1 MKNLTTLEL
10 SRQQAWA
17 IRAGSEE
24 SSDSSEETTAEVT
37 VNKAKMADKAFNA
50 ITQYISS

>member
-1 MKNLTTLEL
+1 MKNLTSLAL
-10 SRQQAWA
+10 PRQQAWA

-24 SSDSSEETTAEVT
+24 SSDSTEEKTAETT
-37 VNKAKMADKAFNA
+37 VNKAKMADKAFIA